1 MGFLLA
7 DLFVATIAML
17 VVGSIGIWLGPL
29 AASIAVA
36 GLLAVSFMRQART
49 MASGGPMNTVIR
61 AGRVT
66 ILDAAG
72 KQRVCIDGDGI
83 QLTDDAGQTRI
94 VMAVDAKGPELQICD
109 QNGNLEVSLGSRP
122 DGNSGLALMDETGK
136 VRAQAVIRKELGG
149 IASFGLYDS
158 AGQVRGNFAIG
169 DRPAFLNFT
178 DDEGVIIWRAPSV

>member
-1 MGFLLA
+1 MASYWTGHRMGFLLA

-83 QLTDDAGQTRI
+83 QLTDDSGQTRI

-122 DGNSGLALMDETGK
+122 DG
-136 VRAQAVIRKELGG
+136 
-149 IASFGLYDS
+149 
-158 AGQVRGNFAIG
+158 
-169 DRPAFLNFT
+169 
-178 DDEGVIIWRAPSV
+178 